1 MAKIVY
7 GGFQHETNTFAP
19 DLADWAAFLA
29 GGGWP
34 GLVSGDKV
42 WDTIRGANIP
52 AAGFVEK
59 ALAAGDEVVATTWC
73 AASPSAHVERETY
86 ERIAKLILDGIEA
99 ALPVDAVYLDL
110 HGAMVAQHYDDGEGE
125 LLRRVRALVGEKV
138 AIVASLDL
146 HANVTTQMLTEADI
160 LVAYRT
166 YPHVDMFD
174 TGARVYEQL
183 TRRLQTR
190 RRPAM
195 AVQRLPYLVPICWQ
209 CTDIEPAKSLYQ
221 RLEQAETESTHL
233 SFATGFPAADF
244 DECSPVMW
252 AYADTQSEAEALLA
266 PLAQA
271 ALDAEPRFAGKL
283 FDPEEAV
290 RYAQQH
296 AGSSRPTIIADA
308 QDNPG
313 AGSNSDSTGMIR
325 ALVACKATNA
335 AIGLIVDPAS
345 AAKAHAAGEGS
356 RVRLSLG
363 GKSGVEG
370 DTPYEAEFVVEKIS
384 NGKVEATGPYYRGFK
399 LDLGLSACLRIDGVR
414 IVVASQK
421 VQMAD
426 QAMFRFVG
434 IEPTEQDILVVKS
447 AVHFRADYTPI
458 AREIIVATAPG
469 SMPMVLE
476 NLPWT
481 QLKPGIRIDP
491 CGKVFEPAMA

>member
-183 TRRLQTR
+183 TRRLQTG
-190 RRPAM
+190 RRPSM

-209 CTDIEPAKSLYQ
+209 CTDIEPAKSLY
-221 RLEQAETESTHL
+221 
-233 SFATGFPAADF
+233 
-244 DECSPVMW
+244 
-252 AYADTQSEAEALLA
+252 
-266 PLAQA
+266 
-271 ALDAEPRFAGKL
+271 
-283 FDPEEAV
+283 
-290 RYAQQH
+290 
-296 AGSSRPTIIADA
+296 
-308 QDNPG
+308 
-313 AGSNSDSTGMIR
+313 
-325 ALVACKATNA
+325 
-335 AIGLIVDPAS
+335 
-345 AAKAHAAGEGS
+345 
-356 RVRLSLG
+356 
-363 GKSGVEG
+363 
-370 DTPYEAEFVVEKIS
+370 
-384 NGKVEATGPYYRGFK
+384 
-399 LDLGLSACLRIDGVR
+399 
-414 IVVASQK
+414 
-421 VQMAD
+421 
-426 QAMFRFVG
+426 
-434 IEPTEQDILVVKS
+434 
-447 AVHFRADYTPI
+447 
-458 AREIIVATAPG
+458 
-469 SMPMVLE
+469 
-476 NLPWT
+476 
-481 QLKPGIRIDP
+481 
-491 CGKVFEPAMA
+491 